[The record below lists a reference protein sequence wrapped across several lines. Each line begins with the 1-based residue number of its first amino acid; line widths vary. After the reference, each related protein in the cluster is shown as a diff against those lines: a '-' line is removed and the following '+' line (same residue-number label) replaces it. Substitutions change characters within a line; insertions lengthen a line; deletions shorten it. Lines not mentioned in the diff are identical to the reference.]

1 LVVSSSVD
9 GLVAV
14 HDTRKPLADDDA
26 FVAATNVDTSV
37 EELGLYGASH
47 ERMWVRT
54 GTESLH
60 LWEWGR
66 AASETA
72 AGGEA
77 AFADFRDVR
86 ETAAAG
92 ARAAGGALAAAFAE
106 GVQYIAGCHYDA
118 ATGQLVMLAGQ
129 EGCVGFWP
137 VAEQPCAATGV
148 MVGAD
153 LGAPAMLLSGAHTGV
168 VRSLQYVGPLAQGVG
183 FVTGGEDAQIC
194 LWTCDP
200 SLPPQGA
207 AGTAAVGVAA
217 GGKGSHRH
225 GGGKERQGPAAGG
238 PGGVGA
244 GDAAVNTQPG
254 LRHVR
259 KAARSAGGSKQQQT
273 IRMSPY

>member
-1 LVVSSSVD
+1 MVSSSVD

-14 HDTRKPLADDDA
+14 HDTRKPLAHDDA
-26 FVAATNVDTSV
+26 FVAATNVETSV
-37 EELGLYGASH
+37 EELGLYGAAH

-86 ETAAAG
+86 ETAAAS
-92 ARAAGGALAAAFAE
+92 AAAAGGAMAAAFAE
-106 GVQYIAGCHYDA
+106 GVQYIAGCHYDSGS
-118 ATGQLVMLAGQ
+118 GQLVMVAGQ

-137 VAEQPCAATGV
+137 IAEQPCATTGAMMSAT
-148 MVGAD
+148 

-168 VRSLQYVGPLAQGVG
+168 VRSLQCVGSLAQGVG

-200 SLPPQGA
+200 SLTAQGA
-207 AGTAAVGVAA
+207 AGSAAGSAGVAAA
-217 GGKGSHRH
+217 GGKSSQHGKGRGWHALGGSAGRGPLEGGPSSGKQGGRGA
-225 GGGKERQGPAAGG
+225 GGGNLHPSNR
-238 PGGVGA
+238 
-244 GDAAVNTQPG
+244 
-254 LRHVR
+254 
-259 KAARSAGGSKQQQT
+259 
-273 IRMSPY
+273 RMSPY